1 MLFSIT
7 FHVCFLTITAESCI
21 ELEETKVSKF
31 GRSNVFC
38 FLFFLKFSSFKAFL
52 KLFISLQNLLVGL
65 AACV

>member
-31 GRSNVFC
+31 GRSNVLC
-38 FLFFLKFSSFKAFL
+38 FFFKFSSFKAFL
-52 KLFISLQNLLVGL
+52 TLFISLQNLLVGL